1 MDASLLSLENKVEN
15 IIYGLVRANAAQLH
29 LPVEGSRHA
38 CTFGL
43 YFPSLLSA
51 VSGALQL
58 QLLPL
63 DLRVVFAPIE

>member
-15 IIYGLVRANAAQLH
+15 IIYGLVRANAARLH
-29 LPVEGSRHA
+29 LPVAGSRHA

-51 VSGALQL
+51 VSGVLQL

-63 DLRVVFAPIE
+63 DLRVFLAQIE